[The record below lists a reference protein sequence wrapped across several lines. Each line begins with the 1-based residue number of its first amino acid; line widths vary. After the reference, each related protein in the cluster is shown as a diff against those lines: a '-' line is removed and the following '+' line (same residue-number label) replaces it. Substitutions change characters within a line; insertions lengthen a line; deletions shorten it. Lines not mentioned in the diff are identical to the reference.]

1 MKSSLKKACLH
12 HLRCT
17 FGLDEYRPGQRKA
30 VQAVLSDR
38 DVLCILPTGAGKS
51 LCWQLPAVV
60 HGGMAVVISPL
71 IALMRDQVQHLADV
85 DIPAVS
91 LDSLMTPEEKDDALR
106 RIRAGEVQIVFVSP
120 ERLAQPR
127 FRRLCQDVQPWLVV
141 VDEAHCAV
149 QWGESFRPA
158 YRDIAGFIGGLPVRP
173 VICALTATA
182 DDGMQRAIRT
192 QLGMRRPKQVLL
204 PILRENLIHEV
215 RTTLDRT
222 REINRLLQDATGKTV
237 IFCRS
242 RARAEALSERLTSGG
257 LRAAYY
263 HAGME
268 REVRLRVQQRF
279 MEADTAVLCATS
291 AFGLGVDIPD
301 IRLVIHD
308 YLPDSLI
315 DYVQQTGRAGRDGAA
330 ARCILL
336 LEPNDLVSKANIEKR
351 AKEKFK
357 RRPIRRWRF
366 LRKKWRELHRVMAVL
381 MASNCIPAAASRA
394 FGHKA
399 APCGR
404 CSACNHGRLVDSV
417 PSLAGMKDWQIRAWI
432 LLWQR
437 DALAKQLHCPPGEI
451 LSDAAIR
458 RGAKDFVFPKDASA
472 RPEMDRLL
480 RHFRRESMY
489 EVRRDG
495 I

>member
-17 FGLDEYRPGQRKA
+17 FGLDEYRPGQREA
-30 VQAVLSDR
+30 VQAVLSSR

-71 IALMRDQVQHLADV
+71 IALMRDQVQHLADIN
-85 DIPAVS
+85 IPAVS
-91 LDSLMTPEEKDDALR
+91 LDSLMSPEEKATAFN
-106 RIRAGEVQIVFVSP
+106 RIRQGSVRIVFVSP
-120 ERLAQPR
+120 ERLEQPR
-127 FRRLCQDVQPWLVV
+127 FRRLCQEMQPWLVV
-141 VDEAHCAV
+141 VDEAHCMV

-158 YRDIAGFIGGLPVRP
+158 YRGITGFIGGLPVRP

-192 QLGMRRPKQVLL
+192 QLGMRRPRQVLL

-215 RTTLDRT
+215 HTTLDRT
-222 REINRLLQDATGKTV
+222 REITRPLQGAAGKTV

-242 RARAEALSERLTSGG
+242 RARAEALSEQLTACGF
-257 LRAAYY
+257 RAAYY

-279 MEADTAVLCATS
+279 VETDTAVLCATS

-308 YLPDSLI
+308 YLPDDLI
-315 DYVQQTGRAGRDGAA
+315 DYIQQTGRAGRDGTT

-336 LEPNDLVSKANIEKR
+336 LEPNELVGKAAIEKR
-351 AKEKFK
+351 VKEKFK

-366 LRKKWRELHRVMAVL
+366 LRKKQRELRQVMEVL

-394 FGHKA
+394 LGHKA
-399 APCGR
+399 APCGK
-404 CSACNHGRLVDSV
+404 CSACNHSRLVDKV
-417 PSLAGMKDWQIRAWI
+417 PRVVGMTDWQIRAWI

-451 LSDAAIR
+451 LSEAAIR
-458 RGAKDFVFPKDASA
+458 RGAKDFVFPKDAPA
-472 RPEMDRLL
+472 RLEMERLL
-480 RHFRRESMY
+480 LHFRRQGMH
-489 EVRRDG
+489 EVRHDR

>member
-17 FGLDEYRPGQRKA
+17 FGLDEYRPGQREA
-30 VQAVLSDR
+30 VQAVLSGR

-60 HGGMAVVISPL
+60 HGGMTVVISPL
-71 IALMRDQVQHLADV
+71 IALMRDQVQHLTDIG
-85 DIPAVS
+85 IPAVS
-91 LDSLMTPEEKDDALR
+91 LDSLMSPEEKKIAFN
-106 RIRAGEVQIVFVSP
+106 RIRQGSIRIVFVSP
-120 ERLAQPR
+120 ERLVQPG
-127 FRRLCQDVQPWLVV
+127 FRRLCQKMQPWLVV
-141 VDEAHCAV
+141 VDEAHCMV

-158 YRDIAGFIGGLPVRP
+158 YRGIADYIAELPVRP
-173 VICALTATA
+173 VICAMTATA
-182 DDGMQRAIRT
+182 DDDMQRAIRD
-192 QLGMRRPKQVLL
+192 QLGMRRPRQVLL

-215 RTTLDRT
+215 HTTLDRT
-222 REINRLLQDATGKTV
+222 REINRQLQVAAGKTV

-242 RARAEALSERLTSGG
+242 RARTERLCERLCADGI
-257 LRAAYY
+257 AAVFY
-263 HAGME
+263 HAGMGREE
-268 REVRLRVQQRF
+268 RLQVQQDF
-279 MEADTAVLCATS
+279 VAGSTDVLCATS

-308 YLPDSLI
+308 YLPDDLI
-315 DYVQQTGRAGRDGAA
+315 DYVQQTGRAGRDGIA

-336 LEPNDLVSKANIEKR
+336 LEPNDLVSKAAIEKR
-351 AKEKFK
+351 AKERFK
-357 RRPIRRWRF
+357 RKPIRRWRF
-366 LRKKWRELHRVMAVL
+366 LRKKRRELRQVMKVL
-381 MASNCIPAAASRA
+381 MASNCIPAAATRD

-404 CSACNHGRLVDSV
+404 CSACLYGRLLDKV
-417 PSLAGMKDWQIRAWI
+417 PSLVGMKEWQIRMWI

-437 DALAKQLHCPPGEI
+437 EALAMRQHCPPGEI

-458 RGAKDFVFPKDASA
+458 WGAKDYVFPKDASV
-472 RPEMDRLL
+472 RPEMERML
-480 RHFRRESMY
+480 RHFRRENMH
-489 EVRRDG
+489 EIRCER